1 VGGERGEE
9 RCVRWTFES
18 GVSIFVL
25 CVCVGLGQEPA
36 CTKLGTTFLQ
46 SGAIP

>member
-1 VGGERGEE
+1 MGGEWGEE

-18 GVSIFVL
+18 GVNIFVL
-25 CVCVGLGQEPA
+25 CVCVELGQPA

-46 SGAIP
+46 SGSTV